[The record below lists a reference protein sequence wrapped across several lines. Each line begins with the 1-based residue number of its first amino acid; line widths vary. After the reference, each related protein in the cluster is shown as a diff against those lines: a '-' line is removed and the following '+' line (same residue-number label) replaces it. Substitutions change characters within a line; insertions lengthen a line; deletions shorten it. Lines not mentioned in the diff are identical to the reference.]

1 MIQDNIPFL
10 VSQQDND
17 LLTAM
22 PSAEHIKEVVFDMND
37 EASPGPD
44 AFSGCFFFNFYGKWW
59 EWILLIK
66 CSFFWS

>member
-1 MIQDNIPFL
+1 MSIGSDMIQDNIPFL

-22 PSAEHIKEVVFDMND
+22 PSAEHIKEAVFDMNG

-44 AFSGCFFFNFYGKWW
+44 AFS
-59 EWILLIK
+59 
-66 CSFFWS
+66 